1 MITPVMSSEELAALI
16 TAAFVIFYA
25 RRPLVALGP
34 GRVGPGDNQ
43 IRRFFVRG

>member
-25 RRPLVALGP
+25 RRPLVAFGP
-34 GRVGPGDNQ
+34 GRVAPGDNQ
-43 IRRFFVRG
+43 MRRFFVRG